1 MAPPMPPI
9 RRPSSGRPV
18 AFVAAVL
25 GGGVT
30 LVAVALALSAMEPSP
45 FTSRGVPGAL
55 GVTVSVVVALLAGP
69 LAGIVVA
76 LVGGLAFAVFVGEEE
91 LGTFVAAGV
100 WAIAALLA
108 GTIAERYRA
117 AGRERDLAHAAERHA
132 RQAAE
137 SESERLTNLQALTAR
152 LATASTV
159 REVADALVDS
169 VTSAFGA
176 TAAWIARLSAD
187 GKELVVIGSRGYP
200 PGSVERSERFPVDTP
215 LILSDALSSGSV
227 VTISNPAEALE
238 RYPMLGSLGPEYPLG
253 AQAAAPLLA
262 GDTILG
268 AVGIAFDRARRFT
281 QEDEALLLAIGR
293 QCGLALERAR
303 LFEVERRGRERAIRL
318 RELAS
323 ALAAASTPGEIADIA
338 SDRVY
343 PLLGGRTGIV
353 GAVSTD
359 GEAIELVTEEG
370 FGPEGAGSVERIP
383 LSSGRP
389 EAEVVRTDEPLF
401 LGSPEA
407 MRSRFSE
414 LGGPPGGDRAWAGV
428 PLRASGRTIG
438 VLSVSYAEPQA
449 FDDREIAELETVAEQ
464 LALAL
469 ERSMLQ
475 RSREEAVR
483 LEARVERVKAV
494 SEAMNPGL
502 RVDEVATA
510 ILAEAAE
517 ALGAAAGGLG
527 VVTADGRNFEFMST
541 IGTVEGTAERVPV
554 ETRGPNTDAFR
565 TGRVV
570 RIERAEDWRRE
581 YPKGSP
587 LLGEFAEAVLGV
599 PISAAGRRIGAIGLR
614 FDRERSFSPDELRF
628 MGALAEEAGEALE
641 RARLF
646 EAEQRALRRAAR
658 LQDVTARL
666 SRAVTTEDAAR
677 AILRAA
683 TGGDGGEAA
692 AIALAEDEGRS
703 LRVIPGQMSR
713 GTLRLRPPFDL
724 PVTDHGALA
733 HVYRSGR
740 AQWVE
745 SEAAWTE
752 RFAEDLEALSVL
764 GTCMYAVPIVAR
776 GQPIGALAVFFREGS
791 SEPSSEDIE
800 LMRSFAQQAGVALER
815 ARTYEV
821 EHEAAVTLQRNL
833 MPEQLAPELR
843 VEVVGRY
850 LPATR
855 GVHVGGDWYDLVD
868 RPDGTV
874 ALAVGD
880 IAGHGLPAAAA
891 MGQVR
896 SAWRALAL
904 SSTDPSAILGSLDRF
919 AMSVE
924 GAFFSTIVTMLF
936 DPSTNELRYASAG
949 HPPAMVIDADQT
961 SRFLEGGRS
970 VPLGLAFDL
979 PRPQAL
985 EILTPGAVLVLYT
998 DGLIERRDESLDEG
1012 LRRLRS
1018 AGMRLAGAPLP
1029 EVADALLDLV
1039 AEERHDDVALLA
1051 VGPRLPEEVFRR
1063 IFPADAEQLA
1073 AMRSELRAWLDRSGL
1088 PPETKE
1094 DVVLACTEAA
1104 ANAIEHAYIGRD
1116 GDIRVVGESENGWLK
1131 IEVSDDGRW
1140 RDPRPDDS
1148 RGRGL
1153 ELVRTLIGD
1162 IDVERGERG
1171 TTVRMRVG
1179 VT

>member
-1 MAPPMPPI
+1 MPPS
-9 RRPSSGRPV
+9 RRSSSGRPV
-18 AFVAAVL
+18 AFVAAVI
-25 GGGVT
+25 GGGLA
-30 LVAVALALSAMEPSP
+30 LVAVALALSAADPSP
-45 FTSRGVPGAL
+45 LTSRGVPGAL
-55 GVTVSVVVALLAGP
+55 GVMVSVIVALLAGP
-69 LAGIVVA
+69 LAGVVVA
-76 LVGGLAFAVFVGEEE
+76 LVGGLAFAILVGDGEVGSF
-91 LGTFVAAGV
+91 LAAGV
-100 WAIAALLA
+100 WAIAALVA
-108 GTIAERYRA
+108 GKIADRYRA
-117 AGRERDLAHAAERHA
+117 AGREADLAHVAEREA
-132 RQAAE
+132 RRAAE
-137 SESERLTNLQALTAR
+137 SESARLAHLQALTAR

-159 REVADALVDS
+159 REVADVVVDS
-169 VTSAFGA
+169 AIGAFGA
-176 TAAWIARLSAD
+176 TAAGIARLSRD
-187 GKELVVIGSRGYP
+187 GGELVVIVARGYA
-200 PGSVERSERFPVDTP
+200 PGLVERWMRFPIDTP
-215 LILSDALSSGSV
+215 VVLADALARRSV
-227 VTISNPAEALE
+227 VTVSDAAEALE
-238 RYPMLGSLGPEYPLG
+238 RYPMLGTLGPEFPLG
-253 AQAAAPLLA
+253 AQAAAPLLS
-262 GDTILG
+262 GDAVLG
-268 AVGIAFDRARRFT
+268 VIGVSFDHARRFT
-281 QEDEALLLAIGR
+281 PEDESLLLAIGR
-293 QCGLALERAR
+293 QCGQAIERVR
-303 LFEVERRGRERAIRL
+303 LFEAERRDRERAIQL

-323 ALAAASTPGEIADIA
+323 SLAAASTPGEIADIA
-338 SDRVY
+338 SERVY

-353 GAVSTD
+353 GAVSMD

-370 FGPEGAGSVERIP
+370 FAPEATGSIERIP

-389 EAEVVRTDEPLF
+389 EAEVVRSDTPLF
-401 LGSPEA
+401 LGSPDA
-407 MRSRFSE
+407 MRSRYPDLVGTE
-414 LGGPPGGDRAWAGV
+414 DVDGAWAGL
-428 PLRASGRTIG
+428 PLMASGRTIG
-438 VLSVSYAEPQA
+438 VLSVSFAEPQT
-449 FDDREIAELETVAEQ
+449 FGERQVAELETVADQ

-475 RSREEAVR
+475 RSRDEAVR

-502 RVDEVATA
+502 GVDEVAAA

-527 VVTADGRNFEFMST
+527 VVTPDGRNFEFMSK
-541 IGTVEGTAERVPV
+541 IGAVEGTAERVPV

-565 TGRVV
+565 TGKLV
-570 RIERAEDWRRE
+570 RIERAEDWRRR

-628 MGALAEEAGEALE
+628 VGALAAEAGEALE

-683 TGGDGGEAA
+683 TAGVGGEAA
-692 AIALAEDEGRS
+692 VIALAEDEGRS

-733 HVYRSGR
+733 QVYRSGR
-740 AQWVE
+740 TQWVE
-745 SEAAWTE
+745 SEAAWSE
-752 RFAEDLEALSVL
+752 RFGEDLEPLRDL
-764 GTCMYAVPIVAR
+764 GTCMYAVPIVSR
-776 GQPIGALAVFFREGS
+776 GEPIGALAVFFRDDS
-791 SEPSSEDIE
+791 PEPSSGDAE
-800 LMRSFAQQAGVALER
+800 LIRSFAQQAGVALER

-833 MPEQLAPELR
+833 MPEQLAPEPG

-904 SSTDPSAILGSLDRF
+904 SSSDPASILGSLDRF
-919 AMSVE
+919 AAGVE
-924 GAFFSTIVTMLF
+924 GAFFSTILTMLF

-949 HPPAMVIDADQT
+949 HPPALVIEADRS

-970 VPLGLAFDL
+970 VPLGLQFDV

-985 EILTPGAVLVLYT
+985 EILSAGAVLVLYT
-998 DGLIERRDESLDEG
+998 DGLIERRDEPLDEG
-1012 LRRLRS
+1012 LRRLGSIGTRS
-1018 AGMRLAGAPLP
+1018 VGAPLA
-1029 EVADALLDLV
+1029 EVADRLLELV
-1039 AEERHDDVALLA
+1039 AEDRHDDVALLV
-1051 VGPRLPEEVFRR
+1051 VGPKLPTDVFRR

-1073 AMRSELRAWLDRSGL
+1073 AMRSDLRAWLDRSGL

-1179 VT
+1179 VA

>member
-1 MAPPMPPI
+1 M
-9 RRPSSGRPV
+9 
-18 AFVAAVL
+18 
-25 GGGVT
+25 
-30 LVAVALALSAMEPSP
+30 ALALSAADPSP

-55 GVTVSVVVALLAGP
+55 GVMVSVIAALLAGP
-69 LAGIVVA
+69 LAGVVVA
-76 LVGGLAFAVFVGEEE
+76 LVGGLAFAILVADGE
-91 LGTFVAAGV
+91 LGSFVAPGV
-100 WAIAALLA
+100 WAVAALLA
-108 GTIAERYRA
+108 GMIADRYRA
-117 AGRERDLAHAAERHA
+117 AGRERDLAHAAERRA
-132 RQAAE
+132 RKAAE
-137 SESERLTNLQALTAR
+137 SESERLVHLQALTAR

-159 REVADALVDS
+159 REVGDALVDS
-169 VTSAFGA
+169 VIGAFGA
-176 TAAWIARLSAD
+176 TAAGIVRLSAD
-187 GKELVVIGSRGYP
+187 GAELVVIVSRGYA
-200 PGSVERSERFPVDTP
+200 PGLVERWARFPVDTP
-215 LILSDALSSGSV
+215 VILADALSRRSV
-227 VTISNPAEALE
+227 VTVRDADEALE
-238 RYPMLGSLGPEYPLG
+238 RYPMLGTLGPDYPLG

-262 GDTILG
+262 GDEILG
-268 AVGIAFDRARRFT
+268 VIGINFDRARRFT
-281 QEDEALLLAIGR
+281 AEDEALLLAIGR
-293 QCGLALERAR
+293 QCGQAIERAR
-303 LFEVERRGRERAIRL
+303 LFESERRGRERAIRL

-338 SDRVY
+338 SDRAF
-343 PLLGGRTGIV
+343 PLLGARTGIV
-353 GAVSTD
+353 GALSMD
-359 GEAIELVTEEG
+359 GETIELVTEEDVG
-370 FGPEGAGSVERIP
+370 LEGGESIQRIP

-389 EAEVVRTDEPLF
+389 EAEVVRSDGPLF
-401 LGSPEA
+401 LASPDA
-407 MRSRFSE
+407 MRSRYPDLWE
-414 LGGPPGGDRAWAGV
+414 PEDVDRAWAGL
-428 PLRASGRTIG
+428 PLKASGRTIG
-438 VLSVSYAEPQA
+438 VLSVSFGEAQS
-449 FDDREIAELETVAEQ
+449 FGDRQVAELETVADQ

-475 RSREEAVR
+475 RSRDEAVR

-494 SEAMNPGL
+494 SEAMNPKLG
-502 RVDEVATA
+502 VDEVAAA

-517 ALGAAAGGLG
+517 ALGAAGGGLG
-527 VVTADGRNFEFMST
+527 VATPGGRNFEFMST
-541 IGTVEGTAERVPV
+541 IGVVEGTEARVPV
-554 ETRGPNTDAFR
+554 ETRGPNTDAYR
-565 TGRVV
+565 TGKVV
-570 RIERAEDWRRE
+570 RIEHAADWRRE
-581 YPKGSP
+581 YPEGSP
-587 LLGEFAEAVLGV
+587 LLGKRAGAVLGV

-628 MGALAEEAGEALE
+628 VIALAEEAGEALE

-646 EAEQRALRRAAR
+646 EAEQRALWRAAR

-683 TGGDGGEAA
+683 TGGAGGEAA
-692 AIALAEDEGRS
+692 AIALAADDGRS
-703 LRVIPGQMSR
+703 LRVVPGQMSR
-713 GTLRLRPPFDL
+713 GTLRLRPPFEL

-745 SEAAWTE
+745 SEAAWNE
-752 RFAEDLEALSVL
+752 RFAEDLEALRVL
-764 GTCMYAVPIVAR
+764 GTCMFAVPIVAR
-776 GQPIGALAVFFREGS
+776 GQPIGALAVFFHEDS
-791 SEPSSEDIE
+791 PQPSTEDTE
-800 LMRSFAQQAGVALER
+800 LIRSFAQQAGVALER

-821 EHEAAVTLQRNL
+821 EHEAAMTLQRNL
-833 MPEQLAPELR
+833 MPEQLAPEPR
-843 VEVVGRY
+843 VEAVGRY

-855 GVHVGGDWYDLVD
+855 GVHVGGDWYDVID

-904 SSTDPSAILGSLDRF
+904 SSSDPASILASLDRF
-919 AMSVE
+919 AAGVE
-924 GAFFSTIVTMLF
+924 GAFFSTILTMLF

-949 HPPAMVIDADQT
+949 HPPALVIEAERT

-970 VPLGLAFDL
+970 VPLGLPFDM

-985 EILTPGAVLVLYT
+985 EILSPGSMLVLYT
-998 DGLIERRDESLDEG
+998 DGLIERRDEPLDEG
-1012 LRRLRS
+1012 LRRLGD
-1018 AGMRLAGAPLP
+1018 AGVRVAGSPLT
-1029 EVADALLDLV
+1029 EVADALLGLV
-1039 AEERHDDVALLA
+1039 AEDRHDDVALLA
-1051 VGPRLPEEVFRR
+1051 VGPKLPAEVFRR
-1063 IFPADAEQLA
+1063 SFPADAEQLA

-1104 ANAIEHAYIGRD
+1104 SNAIEHAYIGRD
-1116 GDIRVVGESENGWLK
+1116 GDIRVVGETENGWLK

-1153 ELVRTLIGD
+1153 DLVRTLIGD
-1162 IDVERGERG
+1162 IDVERGEQG

>member
-1 MAPPMPPI
+1 MPPS
-9 RRPSSGRPV
+9 RGPGGRPV
-18 AFVAAVL
+18 EFVAAFL
-25 GGGVT
+25 GGS
-30 LVAVALALSAMEPSP
+30 VAQIAVVLALSATDPSP

-55 GVTVSVVVALLAGP
+55 GVMISVMVAILAGP
-69 LAGIVVA
+69 LAGVLVALIGGTAFAILVADAEVGGFVAIVVWT
-76 LVGGLAFAVFVGEEE
+76 V
-91 LGTFVAAGV
+91 
-100 WAIAALLA
+100 AALLA
-108 GTIAERYRA
+108 GVVADRYRS
-117 AGRERDLAHAAERHA
+117 AGRERDLAHEAERRA

-137 SESERLTNLQALTAR
+137 SESQRLAHLQALTAR
-152 LATASTV
+152 LANAVTV
-159 REVADALVDS
+159 REVGEALAEAMID
-169 VTSAFGA
+169 AFGA
-176 TAAWIARLSAD
+176 TAAGIAQLSED
-187 GKELVVIGSRGYP
+187 GREFVSITARGYDP
-200 PGSVERSERFPVDTP
+200 ALVERFSRFPVDTP
-215 LILSDALSSGSV
+215 VILADVLASRSV
-227 VTISNPAEALE
+227 VTVADATEALE
-238 RYPMLGSLGPEYPLG
+238 RYPMLGTFGPEYPLG

-262 GDTILG
+262 GDEILG
-268 AVGIAFDRARRFT
+268 VLGINFDHARRFDP
-281 QEDEALLLAIGR
+281 EDEALLLAVGR
-293 QCGLALERAR
+293 QCGQAVQRAR
-303 LFEVERRGRERAIRL
+303 LFEAERRARERAVEL

-323 ALAAASTPGEIADIA
+323 ALAAASTPGDIA
-338 SDRVY
+338 NLVPARVL
-343 PLLGGRTGIV
+343 PLLGGTRAIV
-353 GAVSTD
+353 GAVSLD
-359 GEAIELVTEEG
+359 GDAIELVNDVGVGEG
-370 FGPEGAGSVERIP
+370 TRPAERIP
-383 LSSGRP
+383 LSSDRP
-389 EAEVVRTDEPLF
+389 EAEVVRSQRLLL
-401 LGSPEA
+401 LGSPEVMGSRA
-407 MRSRFSE
+407 SDLVQPDERS
-414 LGGPPGGDRAWAGV
+414 GDRAWAGV
-428 PLRASGRTIG
+428 PLIASGRTLG
-438 VLSVSYAEPQA
+438 VLAVTYGEPQT
-449 FDDREIAELETVAEQ
+449 FDDRQVAELETVADQ

-483 LEARVERVKAV
+483 LEARVQRVKAV

-502 RVDEVATA
+502 GVGEVAAA

-527 VVTADGRNFEFMST
+527 VVTPDGRNFEFMSR
-541 IGTVEGTAERVPV
+541 IGAVRGTATRVPL
-554 ETRGPNTDAFR
+554 ETPGPTTDAFR
-565 TGRVV
+565 TGKIV
-570 RIERAEDWRRE
+570 RIEHAEDWRRE

-587 LLGEFAEAVLGV
+587 LLGEFAEAVLSV

-628 MGALAEEAGEALE
+628 VGSLAEEAGEALE

-658 LQDVTARL
+658 LQEVTARL

-683 TGGDGGEAA
+683 TAGVGAQAA
-692 AIALAEDEGRS
+692 AIALAENDGRS
-703 LRVIPGQMSR
+703 LRVVPGQMAR

-740 AQWVE
+740 TQSVE
-745 SEAAWTE
+745 SEEAWRG
-752 RFAEDLEALSVL
+752 RFAEDLEALRVL
-764 GTCMYAVPIVAR
+764 GTCMFAFPIVSR
-776 GQPIGALAVFFREGS
+776 GEPIGALAVFFREHTP
-791 SEPSSEDIE
+791 ELSSEDEE
-800 LMRSFAQQAGVALER
+800 LIRSFAQQAGVALER

-833 MPEQLAPELR
+833 MPEQLAHEPS
-843 VEVVGRY
+843 VDVVGRY

-904 SSTDPSAILGSLDRF
+904 SSSDPAAILGSLDRF
-919 AMSVE
+919 AAGVE
-924 GAFFSTIVTMLF
+924 GAFFSTILTMLL

-949 HPPAMVIDADQT
+949 HPPALVIDADHT
-961 SRFLEGGRS
+961 ARFLEGGRS
-970 VPLGLAFDL
+970 VPLGLPFDL
-979 PRPQAL
+979 PRPQAIEHL
-985 EILTPGAVLVLYT
+985 SPGAVLVLYT
-998 DGLIERRDESLDEG
+998 DGLIERRDEPLDQG
-1012 LRRLRS
+1012 LQRLETTAS
-1018 AGMRLAGAPLP
+1018 QVAGAPLV
-1029 EVADALLDLV
+1029 EVADTLLELV
-1039 AEERHDDVALLA
+1039 AGDRHDDVALLA
-1051 VGPRLPEEVFRR
+1051 VGPKLPAEVFRR
-1063 IFPADAEQLA
+1063 SFPADPRQLA
-1073 AMRSELRAWLDRSGL
+1073 MMRAELRGWLDRSGL
-1088 PPETKE
+1088 PTETKE

-1116 GDIRVVGESENGWLK
+1116 GDIRVVGESDDGWLK

-1153 ELVRTLIGD
+1153 DLVRTLIGD
-1162 IDVERGERG
+1162 IDVERGEHG

-1179 VT
+1179 VA

>member
-1 MAPPMPPI
+1 MTPS
-9 RRPSSGRPV
+9 RRPPGERPV
-18 AFVAAVL
+18 TFVTGALAGSIV
-25 GGGVT
+25 
-30 LVAVALALSAMEPSP
+30 LVAVALGLSAAESSP
-45 FTSRGVPGAL
+45 FTSRGIPGAL
-55 GVTVSVVVALLAGP
+55 GVIVSVIVALLAGP
-69 LAGIVVA
+69 LAGVVVA
-76 LVGGLAFAVFVGEEE
+76 LVGGVTFAILVADSE
-91 LGTFVAAGV
+91 LGSFLAAGV
-100 WAIAALLA
+100 WAVAALLA
-108 GTIAERYRA
+108 GMIADRYRA
-117 AGRERDLAHAAERHA
+117 TGRERDLAHAAERQA

-137 SESERLTNLQALTAR
+137 SESERLSLLQALTEN

-159 REVADALVDS
+159 REVSDALVDS
-169 VTSAFGA
+169 VIAAFDA
-176 TAAWIARLSAD
+176 TAAGIARLSAD
-187 GKELVVIGSRGYP
+187 GGELVVIVARGYA
-200 PGSVERSERFPVDTP
+200 PGLLEQWARFPVDTP
-215 LILSDALSSGSV
+215 VILADALSRRSV
-227 VTISNPAEALE
+227 VTVSNAAEALE
-238 RYPMLGSLGPEYPLG
+238 RYPMLGTLGPEYPLG
-253 AQAAAPLLA
+253 AQAAAPLLS
-262 GDTILG
+262 GDAILG
-268 AVGIAFDRARRFT
+268 VIGISFERASRFSP
-281 QEDEALLLAIGR
+281 EDEALLLGIGR
-293 QCGLALERAR
+293 QGGQAMERAR
-303 LFEVERRGRERAIRL
+303 LFEAERQGRERAIRL

-338 SDRVY
+338 SDRVF

-353 GAVSTD
+353 GAVSMD
-359 GEAIELVTEEG
+359 EEAIELVTESG
-370 FGPEGAGSVERIP
+370 LGPSGAGSVERIP

-389 EAEVVRTDEPLF
+389 EAEVVRSNSPLF
-401 LGSPEA
+401 LASPDT
-407 MRSRFSE
+407 MRSRYPD
-414 LGGPPGGDRAWAGV
+414 LGEPDSMDRAWAGI
-428 PLRASGRTIG
+428 PLSASGQTIG
-438 VLSVSYAEPQA
+438 VLSVSYAEPQS
-449 FDDREIAELETVAEQ
+449 FGDRQVAELETVADQ

-469 ERSMLQ
+469 ERSVVQ
-475 RSREEAVR
+475 RSREEALR
-483 LEARVERVKAV
+483 LEARVQRVKAV

-502 RVDEVATA
+502 GVDEVAAA
-510 ILAEAAE
+510 ILSEAAE

-527 VVTADGRNFEFMST
+527 VATPDGRNFEFMST
-541 IGTVEGTAERVPV
+541 IGAVEGTAERVPV
-554 ETRGPNTDAFR
+554 ETRGPNTDAYR
-565 TGRVV
+565 TGTVV

-581 YPKGSP
+581 YPNGSP
-587 LLGEFAEAVLGV
+587 LLGEFAEAVLGI
-599 PISAAGRRIGAIGLR
+599 PITAGGRRIGALGLR

-628 MGALAEEAGEALE
+628 VGSLAEEAGEALE

-683 TGGDGGEAA
+683 TGGAGVQAA
-692 AIALAEDEGRS
+692 AIALSEDEGRS

-724 PVTDHGALA
+724 PVSDHGALA

-740 AQWVE
+740 AEWVA

-752 RFAEDLEALSVL
+752 RFAEDLESLREL
-764 GTCMYAVPIVAR
+764 GTCMYAVPIVSR
-776 GQPIGALAVFFREGS
+776 GEPIGALAVFFDDDS
-791 SEPSSEDIE
+791 PEPPSEDVDLI
-800 LMRSFAQQAGVALER
+800 RSFAQQAGVALER

-821 EHEAAVTLQRNL
+821 EHEAAATLQRNL
-833 MPEQLAPELR
+833 MPELLVHEPR
-843 VEVVGRY
+843 VEVVSRY

-904 SSTDPSAILGSLDRF
+904 SSSDPTSVLGSLDRF
-919 AMSVE
+919 AAGVE
-924 GAFFSTIVTMLF
+924 GAFFSTILTMLF

-949 HPPAMVIDADQT
+949 HPPALVIDADRAT
-961 SRFLEGGRS
+961 RYLDGGRS

-979 PRPQAL
+979 PRPQAIEL
-985 EILTPGAVLVLYT
+985 LSPGAVLILYT

-1012 LRRLRS
+1012 LRRLAS
-1018 AGMRLAGAPLP
+1018 AGVRVAGAPLT
-1029 EVADALLDLV
+1029 EVADALLELV

-1051 VGPRLPEEVFRR
+1051 VGPKLPAEVFRR

-1073 AMRSELRAWLDRSGL
+1073 AMRSDLRAWLDRSGL

-1116 GDIRVVGESENGWLK
+1116 GDIRVVGETENGWLK

-1153 ELVRTLIGD
+1153 DLVRTLIGD

>member
-1 MAPPMPPI
+1 
-9 RRPSSGRPV
+9 V
-18 AFVAAVL
+18 
-25 GGGVT
+25 GVS
-30 LVAVALALSAMEPSP
+30 VALSATEPSP

-55 GVTVSVVVALLAGP
+55 GVMVSVIVALLAGP
-69 LAGIVVA
+69 LAGVVVA
-76 LVGGLAFAVFVGEEE
+76 LVGGLAFAILVADTE
-91 LGTFVAAGV
+91 LGGFVAAGV
-100 WAIAALLA
+100 WALSALLS
-108 GTIAERYRA
+108 GMIADRFRA
-117 AGRERDLAHAAERHA
+117 AGRERDVAHAAERHA

-137 SESERLTNLQALTAR
+137 SESQRLSNLQALTAR

-159 REVADALVDS
+159 PEVGDALVDS
-169 VTSAFGA
+169 VTSALGA
-176 TAAWIARLSAD
+176 TAAGIARLSAD
-187 GKELVVIGSRGYP
+187 GREFVTIVARGFA
-200 PGSVERSERFPVDTP
+200 PGLIERWSRFPVDTP
-215 LILSDALSSGSV
+215 VILADALSRRSV
-227 VTISNPAEALE
+227 VTVSDAAEALE
-238 RYPMLGSLGPEYPLG
+238 RYPMLATLGPEYPLG

-262 GDTILG
+262 GETILG
-268 AVGIAFDRARRFT
+268 VIGINFDRARRFT
-281 QEDEALLLAIGR
+281 PEDEALLLAIGR
-293 QCGLALERAR
+293 QCGQAIERAR
-303 LFEVERRGRERAIRL
+303 LFEAERRGRERALRL

-353 GAVSTD
+353 GAVSMD
-359 GEAIELVTEEG
+359 GEAIELVSEEG
-370 FGPEGAGSVERIP
+370 FGSEGAESIERIP

-389 EAEVVRTDEPLF
+389 EAEVVRTDGPLF

-407 MRSRFSE
+407 MRSRYPDVGQPE
-414 LGGPPGGDRAWAGV
+414 GGDQAWAGV
-428 PLRASGRTIG
+428 PLRASGGTIG
-438 VLSVSYAEPQA
+438 VLSVSYAEAQT
-449 FDDREIAELETVAEQ
+449 FEDREIGELETVADQ

-475 RSREEAVR
+475 RSRDEAVR

-494 SEAMNPGL
+494 SEAMNPKLG
-502 RVDEVATA
+502 VYEVATA

-527 VVTADGRNFEFMST
+527 TVTADGRNFEFMST
-541 IGTVEGTAERVPV
+541 VGVVEGTAARVPV

-565 TGRVV
+565 TGKVV
-570 RIERAEDWRRE
+570 RIEHAEDWRRE

-587 LLGEFAEAVLGV
+587 LLGADAEAVLGV

-628 MGALAEEAGEALE
+628 VGALAEEAGEALE

-646 EAEQRALRRAAR
+646 EAEQRALKRAAR

-683 TGGDGGEAA
+683 TGGGGGEAA
-692 AIALAEDEGRS
+692 AIALADDEGRS

-745 SEAAWTE
+745 SEAAWTD
-752 RFAEDLEALSVL
+752 RFAEDLETLRVL

-776 GQPIGALAVFFREGS
+776 GEPIGALAVFFGEGS
-791 SEPSSEDIE
+791 PEPSSQDAE
-800 LMRSFAQQAGVALER
+800 LIRSFAQQAGVALER

-833 MPEQLAPELR
+833 MPEHLAPEPR
-843 VEVVGRY
+843 VEVVSRY

-868 RPDGTV
+868 RPDGAV

-904 SSTDPSAILGSLDRF
+904 SSSDPAAILGSLDRF
-919 AMSVE
+919 AAGVE
-924 GAFFSTIVTMLF
+924 GAFFSTILTMLF

-949 HPPAMVIDADQT
+949 HPPALVIDADRT
-961 SRFLEGGRS
+961 SHLLEGGRS
-970 VPLGLAFDL
+970 VPLGLTFDL

-985 EILTPGAVLVLYT
+985 EVLMPGAVLVLYT

-1012 LRRLRS
+1012 LRRLGD
-1018 AGMRLAGAPLP
+1018 AGVRVAGAPLA
-1029 EVADALLDLV
+1029 EVADALLGLV
-1039 AEERHDDVALLA
+1039 AEDRHDDVALLA
-1051 VGPRLPEEVFRR
+1051 VGPKLPAEVFRR

-1088 PPETKE
+1088 SPETKE

-1153 ELVRTLIGD
+1153 DLVRTLIGD